1 MGRSVSSTTC
11 TTFEQVIAF
20 ANCVVWLVAAYA
32 LYARWQ
38 EKKYLAEVDAAQAR
52 WAAAI
57 ERRNIL
63 MEERTRRQ
71 LALEEQEYEKDEEL
85 RKMLWE
91 RERLPDDADDLW

>member
-1 MGRSVSSTTC
+1 MGRMVSSTTC
-11 TTFEQVIAF
+11 TTFELVIAF
-20 ANCVVWLVAAYA
+20 ANCIVWLVAAYA

-38 EKKYLAEVDAAQAR
+38 EKQYLAEVDAAQAR

-57 ERRNIL
+57 ERRNLL
-63 MEERTRRQ
+63 MAARTRRQ
-71 LALEEQEYEKDEEL
+71 ALEEQEYEKDEEL